1 MHSNRLLASRAEAR
15 AQPRGDLELHFCREC
30 GFIQNQAFDP
40 SLQAYAEDYEDA
52 QAGSPRFR
60 RFSAELV
67 EHLVRR
73 HRLEGA
79 LVLEIGCGRGDFLA
93 ELCQRTG
100 GPGIGIDPA
109 FRPSEVSRHAPSSL
123 RFLRERYGSPH
134 AALDAALVACRHT
147 LEHLQ
152 EPRAFVELLRANL
165 KHRPGTPVYFEVPDT
180 ERILAEQAFW
190 DVYYEHVSYFTRES
204 LARLF
209 RAAGFELL
217 ELRLGFAGQ
226 YLLLEAR
233 PGARAAARGLGSEG
247 ELERLGQRVEHFAAG
262 VAETLDAWRE
272 RLAAWQRAG
281 RRVALWGSG
290 SKAVGFLTSLH
301 VDGEVECVVD
311 INPRKQG
318 TFQAGTGHPIVSPQ
332 QLAANRPDVVIIMNP
347 VYRDEIRADLDAM
360 GIQAELRTL

>member
-15 AQPRGDLELHFCREC
+15 AQPRGDLELRFCRDC

-40 SLQAYAEDYEDA
+40 SLQVYAEDYEDA

-60 RFSAELV
+60 RFSGELV
-67 EHLVRR
+67 EHLVERY
-73 HRLEGA
+73 RLEGSC
-79 LVLEIGCGRGDFLA
+79 VLEIGCGRGDFLN

-123 RFLRERYGSPH
+123 RFVREHYGSQH

-165 KHRPGTPVYFEVPDT
+165 EQRPETPVYFEVPDT
-180 ERILAEQAFW
+180 ERILVEQAFW
-190 DVYYEHVSYFTRES
+190 DVYYEHVSYFTCGS

-217 ELRLGFAGQ
+217 DLRLGFAGQ
-226 YLLLEAR
+226 YLMLEAR
-233 PGARAAARGLGSEG
+233 PGTRAAARGAGADDEV
-247 ELERLGQRVEHFAAG
+247 ERLERQVESFAVH
-262 VAETLDAWRE
+262 VAETLGAWRE

-290 SKAVGFLTSLH
+290 SKAVGFLTSLQ
-301 VDGEVECVVD
+301 VDGEVACVVD

-318 TFQAGTGHPIVSPQ
+318 TFQAGTGHPIVSPR
-332 QLAANRPDVVIIMNP
+332 QLAAHRPDVVIVMNP
-347 VYRDEIRADLDAM
+347 VYRDEIGAELEAM
-360 GIQAELRTL
+360 GVQAELRTL